1 MKKYF
6 TIFLLLIGVYFV
18 LTFINDNGNPKV
30 NEINKAINEK
40 DLFTN

>member
-6 TIFLLLIGVYFV
+6 TIFLLIIGFYFLV
-18 LTFINDNGNPKV
+18 NFINNNGNPEV

>member
-6 TIFLLLIGVYFV
+6 TIFLLLIGLYLV

>member
-6 TIFLLLIGVYFV
+6 TIFFVIVGFYLV
-18 LTFINDNGNPKV
+18 LTFINDHGNPEI

>member
-1 MKKYF
+1 MDCISVITTTY
-6 TIFLLLIGVYFV
+6 G
-18 LTFINDNGNPKV
+18 NGNPKV

>member
-6 TIFLLLIGVYFV
+6 TIFLMIIGFYFL
-18 LTFINDNGNPKV
+18 LTFINNNGNPDV
-30 NEINKAINEK
+30 NEINKAITEK